1 MPAVAFCPDVRLS
14 PRCGAVL
21 ALLCCNSWAL
31 AQDADEAAGVAPQ
44 LELATQIA
52 PMLQR
57 ADARPDSRL
66 TLTGWS
72 GPTAQAGFG
81 LGLGLT
87 APHHN
92 LAGDGRTTSGGAGG
106 PGGLDLGLH
115 WRSADQGQGRVRI
128 GVWQRLSPWP
138 DPLPGIASQTAN
150 PMNYNTRLEMQFS
163 AASARGIQFELGGA
177 LGMQLNKN
185 ERVVLRVSK
194 GRPMVYYR
202 LRF

>member
-14 PRCGAVL
+14 PRCGVVL
-21 ALLCCNSWAL
+21 ALLCCDGMVWS
-31 AQDADEAAGVAPQ
+31 QEADVAAPQ
-44 LELATQIA
+44 LELATLSV
-52 PMLQR
+52 PNLQR
-57 ADARPDSRL
+57 ADVRMDSRL

-72 GPTAQAGFG
+72 GPAHRAGVG
-81 LGLGLT
+81 VGLGLT
-87 APHHN
+87 APRQN
-92 LAGDGRTTSGGAGG
+92 LAGDTRTAPEG

-128 GVWQRLSPWP
+128 GVWQHLGPWP
-138 DPLPGIASQTAN
+138 EPGIASQTAN
-150 PMNYNTRLEMQFS
+150 PLNYNTRLEMQFS

-177 LGMQLNKN
+177 LGLQLNNN
-185 ERVVLRVSK
+185 EKVVLRVSR